1 MKNLTSDRKPL
12 HQLGMMSIDYKYK
25 YLDLQL
31 QNVQVRFTNYTHPG
45 VKWSVNTNIE
55 TNYEQS
61 QSSE

>member
-45 VKWSVNTNIE
+45 VK
-55 TNYEQS
+55 
-61 QSSE
+61 